1 MADRLRYLV
10 VFSHPLADS
19 LSGALKQAVIEG
31 LEAAGHSVDL
41 IDLYADDFDPRLSAT
56 ERTAFMQ
63 PGYTPLPDAAG
74 YCERLKAA
82 DGLVFVFPQWWF
94 GMPAILKG
102 FIDRVFVPGVAFDP
116 DPAGGRLI
124 PKLANIKT
132 FHVVTTTGS
141 PWLITE
147 LYMRNP
153 VRRQIAKGIAA
164 FCGKGVRFRMLSMYN
179 LDKASRAQCEKFIA
193 RTLRTFSQ
201 L

>member
-1 MADRLRYLV
+1 MSRFLV
-10 VFSHPLADS
+10 AFAHPLDDS
-19 LSGALKQAVIEG
+19 LAAALKQATIEG
-31 LEAAGHSVDL
+31 LEAAGHTADL
-41 IDLYADDFDPRLSAT
+41 IDLYADGFEPALSAS
-56 ERTAFMQ
+56 ERSAFVQ
-63 PGYTPLPDAAG
+63 PGYTPPSDAAA

-82 DGLVFVFPQWWF
+82 DGIVFIFPQWWF

-102 FIDRVFVPGVAFDP
+102 FVDRTFVPGVAFDP

-124 PKLANIKT
+124 PRLTQVET

-141 PWLITE
+141 PWWITE

-179 LDKASRAQCEKFIA
+179 LDKATRAQCEKFIGRV
-193 RTLRTFSQ
+193 RTAFSN